1 MLRILIIVIVAAL
14 VLPGC
19 GSSEP
24 AAKPTAAAPAAQK
37 SPPKS
42 APKQPAEP
50 KKELQNEPPKMRSG
64 NATFS
69 KPSSDGADALG
80 PNFFSGEG
88 LRERL
93 KVGRIEP
100 EVQFE
105 VDPAKLEAAGIRT
118 INGKHVT
125 IYTDLPSSPEI
136 DELPTVFDAAYP
148 QWCEYFRV
156 DPAANDDWKI
166 KAVLMSNKETFRQA
180 GLFPETLPE
189 FLHGYYQG
197 DAVWLLDQPSDYY
210 RRHLLI
216 HEGTHAFMMILLGGA
231 GPPWYME
238 GMAEHFGTHK
248 WENGQ
253 LETRVMPQSKDDTP
267 MWGRIKI
274 IQDEVA
280 GGSAL
285 SLTRIM
291 GTPQRSF
298 LQNRPYAWCWG
309 ACAFLDNHSL
319 SQEHFRDMVTQ
330 VRLTGGFSERLMN
343 EMGDVMPQLAEAWE
357 LFVTNAEYGYDWQR
371 NEVVYRD
378 PVPFSGEVMT
388 AEIQANRGWQ
398 STGILLDTDTNF
410 QLIAEGEYVIRKE
423 EGQPWMCQPNG
434 VTIHYHDG
442 KPLGQLVGALRA
454 EPWNGGR
461 ITPLVT
467 TNEVGLATSL
477 FPEGPCVLFL
487 KVNESPDQL
496 ADNVGTIQV
505 QIKRAEKK

>member
-1 MLRILIIVIVAAL
+1 MVRFLILVIVGVL
-14 VLPGC
+14 ILPGC

-24 AAKPTAAAPAAQK
+24 PAKPAPSTPATQTPPTQPTAAKPP
-37 SPPKS
+37 
-42 APKQPAEP
+42 EP
-50 KKELQNEPPKMRSG
+50 KKEPPKMRSG
-64 NATFS
+64 DASFS

-80 PNFFSGEG
+80 ENFFSGDG

-105 VDPAKLEAAGIRT
+105 VDPAQLEANGIRALS
-118 INGKHVT
+118 GKHVT
-125 IYTDLPSSPEI
+125 IYTDLPASPEI
-136 DELPTVFDAAYP
+136 DQLPTVFDAAYP

-166 KAVLMSNKETFRQA
+166 KAVLMSNKQAFQKA
-180 GLFPETLPE
+180 GLLPATLPE

-197 DAVWLLDQPSDYY
+197 DAIWLNDQPSDYY

-216 HEGTHAFMMILLGGA
+216 HEGTHAFMTILLGGA

-238 GMAEHFGTHK
+238 GMAEHFGTHN

-253 LETRVMPQSKDDTP
+253 LQTRVMPPSKDVTP

-280 GGSAL
+280 GGNAL

-291 GTPQRSF
+291 GTPQQSF
-298 LQNRPYAWCWG
+298 LQNRPYGWCWG

-319 SQEHFRDMVTQ
+319 SQEAFREMVTQ
-330 VRLTGGFSERLMN
+330 VRLTGGFSERLLS
-343 EMGDVMPQLAEAWE
+343 ELGDVMPQLAESWE
-357 LFVTNAEYGYDWQR
+357 LFVTNVEYGYDWQR

-378 PVPFSGEVMT
+378 AVPFTGEVMT
-388 AEIQANRGWQ
+388 AEISADRGWQ
-398 STGILLDTDTNF
+398 STGIVLDASSNF
-410 QLIAEGEYVIRKE
+410 EVTASGEYVIRNDGK
-423 EGQPWMCQPNG
+423 PWMCEPNG
-434 VTIHYHDG
+434 VTIHYNKG
-442 KPLGQLVGALRA
+442 QPLGQLVGALRA
-454 EPWNGGR
+454 EPWQGGA
-461 ITPLVT
+461 ITPLVK
-467 TNEVGLATSL
+467 TNEVGLGTSL
-477 FPEGPCVLFL
+477 YPEGPCVLFL

-496 ADNVGTIQV
+496 SDNLGTIQI

>member
-1 MLRILIIVIVAAL
+1 MIRFLTLVIVGAL
-14 VLPGC
+14 LLPGC
-19 GSSEP
+19 GKSEP
-24 AAKPTAAAPAAQK
+24 TAKPAATAPPAQTAQATPADTK
-37 SPPKS
+37 PP
-42 APKQPAEP
+42 EP
-50 KKELQNEPPKMRSG
+50 KKEPPKMRSG
-64 NATFS
+64 GASFS
-69 KPSSDGADALG
+69 KPSSDGADSLG

-105 VDPAKLEAAGIRT
+105 VDPAKLEANKIRT
-118 INGKHVT
+118 IEGKHVT
-125 IYTDLPSSPEI
+125 IYTDLPASPEI
-136 DELPTVFDAAYP
+136 DELPKVFDAAYP
-148 QWCEYFRV
+148 QWCEYFQV
-156 DPAANDDWKI
+156 DPVANADWKV
-166 KAVLMSNKETFRQA
+166 KAVLMSNKETFKNA
-180 GLFPETLPE
+180 GLFPDSLPE

-238 GMAEHFGTHK
+238 GMAEHFGTHN

-253 LETRVMPQSKDDTP
+253 LTTRVMPPSKDATP

-291 GTPQRSF
+291 GTPQQSF

-319 SQEHFRDMVTQ
+319 SQEAFRDMVTQ
-330 VRLTGGFSERLMN
+330 VRLTGGFSERLLN
-343 EMGDVMPQLAEAWE
+343 ELGDVMPQLAESWE
-357 LFVTNAEYGYDWQR
+357 LFVTNAEYGYDWKR
-371 NEVVYRD
+371 NEVLYLD

-388 AEIQANRGWQ
+388 AEISADRGWQ
-398 STGILLDTDTNF
+398 STGILLDSSSNF
-410 QLIAEGEYVIRKE
+410 AITASGEYIIRHE
-423 EGQPWMCQPNG
+423 DGQPWMCEPNG
-434 VTIHYHDG
+434 VTIHYYKG

-454 EPWNGGR
+454 EPWQGGA
-461 ITPLVT
+461 ITPLVS
-467 TNEVGLATSL
+467 TNEVGLGTSL

-496 ADNVGTIQV
+496 GDNSGKIQV
-505 QIKRAEKK
+505 QIKRAPKQ